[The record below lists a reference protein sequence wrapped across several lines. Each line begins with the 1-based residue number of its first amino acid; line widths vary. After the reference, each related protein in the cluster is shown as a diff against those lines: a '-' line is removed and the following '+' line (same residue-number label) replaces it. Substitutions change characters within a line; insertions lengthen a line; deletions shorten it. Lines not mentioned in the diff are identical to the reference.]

1 MTRPGTGLVSLVM
14 PRLPILDDVE
24 QEGEGASVSLSP
36 EERELLLNLAR
47 ESIDCAAQDKDPPKI
62 DWDAVPPNLQQ
73 AGASFVTLNK
83 KGQLRGCVGSLE
95 ARRPLVL
102 DVQQNSVGA
111 AFRDPRFPP
120 VQPEEVNDLD
130 IEISVLSLPERLDC
144 AGPEDL
150 FGQLRPGV
158 DGVVIE
164 RGWHR
169 ATFLPQV
176 WEKLPVKKQFLERL
190 CLKAGLP
197 PDAYRSGDLDIYT
210 YQVEKFKE

>member
-1 MTRPGTGLVSLVM
+1 
-14 PRLPILDDVE
+14 
-24 QEGEGASVSLSP
+24 VSLSS
-36 EERELLLNLAR
+36 EERGFLLNVAR
-47 ESIDCAAQDKDPPKI
+47 ESIDGVARNGDPPTI
-62 DWDAVPPNLQQ
+62 DIDALPQGLRRD
-73 AGASFVTLNK
+73 GASFVTLNK
-83 KGQLRGCVGSLE
+83 KGSLRGCVGSLE

-111 AFRDPRFPP
+111 AFRDPRFSP
-120 VQPEEVNDLD
+120 VQPAEVEDLD
-130 IEISVLSLPERLDC
+130 IEISVLSSPERLDYRD
-144 AGPEDL
+144 AEEL
-150 FGQLRPGV
+150 FTKLRPGI

-176 WEKLPVKKQFLERL
+176 WEKLPDKGQFLHRL

-197 PDAYRSGDLDIYT
+197 AHAYRSGELDVYT

>member
-1 MTRPGTGLVSLVM
+1 
-14 PRLPILDDVE
+14 
-24 QEGEGASVSLSP
+24 VSLSVK
-36 EERELLLNLAR
+36 EREYLLSLAR
-47 ESIDCAAQDKDPPKI
+47 EAIDRVAQGKDAPKI
-62 DWDAVPPNLQQ
+62 DVDAVPEGLRR

-83 KGQLRGCVGSLE
+83 EGRLRGCVGSLE

-102 DVQQNSVGA
+102 DVQQNGIGA

-120 VQPEEVNDLD
+120 VRPEEVDDLD
-130 IEISVLSLPERLDC
+130 IEISVLSLPERVDYD
-144 AGPEDL
+144 GPEDL
-150 FGQLRPGV
+150 LGKLRPGI

-176 WEKLPVKKQFLERL
+176 WEKLPDKRDFMRRL

-197 PDAYRSGDLDIYT
+197 PDAYGSGDLHVYT
-210 YQVEKFKE
+210 YQVEKFEE

>member
-1 MTRPGTGLVSLVM
+1 
-14 PRLPILDDVE
+14 
-24 QEGEGASVSLSP
+24 VSLSP
-36 EERELLLNLAR
+36 QEREYLLNLAR
-47 ESIDCAAQDKDPPKI
+47 ESINRVAQDKDPPTV
-62 DWDAVPPNLQQ
+62 DMDAVPQGLRQ

-83 KGQLRGCVGSLE
+83 KGRLRGCVGSLE

-102 DVQQNSVGA
+102 DVQQNSMGA

-120 VQPEEVNDLD
+120 VQPEEVDGLD
-130 IEISVLSLPERLDC
+130 IEISVLSSPERLDYD
-144 AGPEDL
+144 GPEEL
-150 FGQLRPGV
+150 FDELRPGV

-176 WEKLPVKKQFLERL
+176 WEKLPDKGQFLQRL

-197 PDAYRSGDLDIYT
+197 ADAYRSGDLAVYT

>member
-1 MTRPGTGLVSLVM
+1 M
-14 PRLPILDDVE
+14 
-24 QEGEGASVSLSP
+24 SLSP

-47 ESIDCAAQDKDPPKI
+47 ESVDCVAQGKDPPTI
-62 DWDAVPPNLQQ
+62 DMDAVPQGLQK

-83 KGQLRGCVGSLE
+83 RGRLRGCVGSLE
-95 ARRPLVL
+95 ARRSLVL
-102 DVQQNSVGA
+102 DVQQNGIGA

-120 VQPEEVNDLD
+120 VQPEEVEDLTV
-130 IEISVLSLPERLDC
+130 EISVLSSPQRVDC
-144 AGPEDL
+144 DGPDDL
-150 FGQLRPGV
+150 FDKLHPGV

-176 WEKLPVKKQFLERL
+176 WEKLPDKDEFLQRL

-197 PDAYRSGDLDIYT
+197 ADAYRSGDLDVYT

>member
-1 MTRPGTGLVSLVM
+1 M
-14 PRLPILDDVE
+14 
-24 QEGEGASVSLSP
+24 ALSP
-36 EERELLLNLAR
+36 EEREYLLHLAR
-47 ESIDCAAQDKDPPKI
+47 EAIDCVAQGNDPPAI
-62 DWDAVPPNLQQ
+62 DMDAVPQDLQQ

-83 KGQLRGCVGSLE
+83 KGSLRGCVGSLE

-102 DVQQNSVGA
+102 DVQQNGIGA

-120 VQPEEVNDLD
+120 VQPEEVEDLTV
-130 IEISVLSLPERLDC
+130 EISVLSSPQRVDC
-144 AGPEDL
+144 DGPDDL
-150 FGQLRPGV
+150 FDVLHPGV

-176 WEKLPVKKQFLERL
+176 WEKLPDKDEFLQRL

-197 PDAYRSGDLDIYT
+197 ADAYRSGDLDVYT

>member
-1 MTRPGTGLVSLVM
+1 
-14 PRLPILDDVE
+14 
-24 QEGEGASVSLSP
+24 VSLSP
-36 EERELLLNLAR
+36 EERELLLTVVR
-47 ESIDCAAQDKDPPKI
+47 ESIECVAQDEDPPKI
-62 DWDAVPPNLQQ
+62 ELDAIPQDLQQ

-83 KGQLRGCVGSLE
+83 KGRLRGCVGSLE

-102 DVQQNSVGA
+102 DVQQNGIGA

-120 VQPEEVNDLD
+120 VRPEEVNELD
-130 IEISVLSLPERLDC
+130 IEISVLSLPERLDYD
-144 AGPEDL
+144 GPEDL
-150 FGQLRPGV
+150 FNRLRPGI

-176 WEKLPVKKQFLERL
+176 WEKLPDKGDFLQRL

-197 PDAYRSGDLDIYT
+197 PDAYGSSDLDVYT